1 MKILSII
8 WLQAWLALSN
18 IIYSVE
24 NYLKADTIMDAIM
37 QRYRDSKIPIDK
49 FEISNCC
56 FNFEFSYRMDKWIDV
71 ALQNGVKGIVYGSPN
86 LCIPSYCFPII
97 KVLAAKY
104 LRELVLNNCDIMCVS
119 LSSGAENCHSLR
131 KLSLSDVWLDEN
143 FMGLR
148 KIELLHLQKI
158 KLISIVTIGNHLV
171 KIQAPTLEHLSFS
184 NYSSEN
190 LDIVECQNLKSLELS
205 EVEISDGFFDNL
217 ISKSQSLKVLKIQY
231 CSGIREIDTSNLE
244 VLKIVNCSGIRVIDS
259 SNLVSLEYI
268 GAQIPQLKKTSESSQ
283 LKHSKIVLHDN
294 NYIDVAWFRKLRNFL
309 SNLTSSSQVL
319 IGIYQFDD
327 INIKGTQLQQKYVTP
342 KVDILNIEFLREVC
356 PTFVDALVWSCHPKR
371 LNLFTTPEMTKCFID
386 CLMDMKSPIHSSS
399 QRPKNKS
406 RLKELKAFDR
416 EDQLLQL
423 KSAKQAIRTLR
434 KRKTW
439 ELYFLLDW

>member
-1 MKILSII
+1 
-8 WLQAWLALSN
+8 
-18 IIYSVE
+18 
-24 NYLKADTIMDAIM
+24 M

-143 FMGLR
+143 V
-148 KIELLHLQKI
+148 LQAI
-158 KLISIVTIGNHLV
+158 PNSCPLIVSLILKT
-171 KIQAPTLEHLSFS
+171 PTLEHLSFS

-342 KVDILNIEFLREVC
+342 KVDILNIEFLREEC

>member
-1 MKILSII
+1 
-8 WLQAWLALSN
+8 
-18 IIYSVE
+18 
-24 NYLKADTIMDAIM
+24 
-37 QRYRDSKIPIDK
+37 
-49 FEISNCC
+49 
-56 FNFEFSYRMDKWIDV
+56 
-71 ALQNGVKGIVYGSPN
+71 
-86 LCIPSYCFPII
+86 
-97 KVLAAKY
+97 
-104 LRELVLNNCDIMCVS
+104 
-119 LSSGAENCHSLR
+119 
-131 KLSLSDVWLDEN
+131 
-143 FMGLR
+143 MGLR

-158 KLISIVTIGNHLV
+158 KLISIMTIGNHLV

-190 LDIVECQNLKSLELS
+190 LDVVECQNLKSLELS
-205 EVEISDGFFDNL
+205 EVEIFDRFFDNL
-217 ISKSQSLKVLKIQY
+217 ISKSQSLKVLNIQY
-231 CSGIREIDTSNLE
+231 CSGIRDIDTSKLE

-268 GAQIPQLKKTSESSQ
+268 GAQIPQLNKTSESSQ

-294 NYIDVAWFRKLRNFL
+294 NYIDAAWFCKLRNFL

-327 INIKGTQLQQKYVTP
+327 INIKGMQLHQKDVTP
-342 KVDILNIEFLREVC
+342 KVDILNIKFLREEC
-356 PTFVDALVWSCHPKR
+356 PTFVDALVWSFHPKR

-386 CLMDMKSPIHSSS
+386 WLIDMKSLIHSSS

-416 EDQLLQL
+416 EDQPLQL
-423 KSAKQAIRTLR
+423 KSAKQTIRTLS

>member
-1 MKILSII
+1 
-8 WLQAWLALSN
+8 
-18 IIYSVE
+18 
-24 NYLKADTIMDAIM
+24 M

-143 FMGLR
+143 V
-148 KIELLHLQKI
+148 LQAI
-158 KLISIVTIGNHLV
+158 PNSCPLIVSLILKT
-171 KIQAPTLEHLSFS
+171 PTLEHLSFS

>member
-1 MKILSII
+1 
-8 WLQAWLALSN
+8 
-18 IIYSVE
+18 
-24 NYLKADTIMDAIM
+24 M
-37 QRYRDSKIPIDK
+37 QRYRDSKVPIDK
-49 FEISNCC
+49 FEISNCY
-56 FNFEFSYRMDKWIDV
+56 FNSEFSHRMDKWIDV
-71 ALQNGVKGIVYGSPN
+71 ALQNDVNDIVYGSPN
-86 LCIPSYCFPII
+86 LCIPSYCFSII

-119 LSSGAENCHSLR
+119 LSSGAANCHSLR
-131 KLSLSDVWLDEN
+131 KLSLSD
-143 FMGLR
+143 
-148 KIELLHLQKI
+148 IELLHLQKI
-158 KLISIVTIGNHLV
+158 KLISIVTIGNDLV

-190 LDIVECQNLKSLELS
+190 LDVVECQNLKSLEPS

-231 CSGIREIDTSNLE
+231 CSGIRDIDTSKLE

-294 NYIDVAWFRKLRNFL
+294 NYIDAAWFRKLRNFL

-319 IGIYQFDD
+319 IGISQFDD
-327 INIKGTQLQQKYVTP
+327 INIKGMQLHQKDVTP
-342 KVDILNIEFLREVC
+342 KVDILNIEFLRKEC

-371 LNLFTTPEMTKCFID
+371 LNLFTTPEMTKYFID

-416 EDQLLQL
+416 EDQPLQL
-423 KSAKQAIRTLR
+423 KSVKQAIRTLR